1 MVMIIKLIDFIK
13 DNFRIMLMIESMIK
27 LGIMGEIVIGLII
40 GEIGVDLLAMIMIN
54 LGIKFM

>member
-1 MVMIIKLIDFIK
+1 MIIKLIDFNK
-13 DNFRIMLMIESMIK
+13 DNFMMILMIESMIK

-40 GEIGVDLLAMIMIN
+40 GELGVDLLAMIMIY

>member
-1 MVMIIKLIDFIK
+1 MVMIIKLIDFNK
-13 DNFRIMLMIESMIK
+13 DNFMMILMIESMIK

-40 GEIGVDLLAMIMIN
+40 GELGVDLLAMIMIY